1 MRFSRSEVERLL
13 SRAYSPISARLLKK
27 LQDGLLA
34 QKKSKGTVPRRER
47 RAANEPRDRKSP
59 PRDAFGKAK

>member
-47 RAANEPRDRKSP
+47 RRHCRQS
-59 PRDAFGKAK
+59 RR